1 MQPGTVMGRLR
12 FAAPQ
17 CVTALRIVLAVIAM
31 AFLVRQQFGL
41 AMGILIYGLATDA
54 VDGYLARRLG
64 VTSQFG
70 ELFDYFSDYLYYIA
84 IPTLTTILVVEPE
97 GFGTILLLSTPCV
110 FAGMRYARK
119 TGVNETEYPGLP
131 GSPGLPT
138 LAIFFYVVALTEL
151 WETGAISRPAAG
163 LAFVA
168 GCPVLGGLQF
178 ASLRFPKLSACSWLL
193 NSALAGLMVMP
204 FAFTAPLAI
213 ATLVLVVA
221 YVVTGPLMV
230 RQKRGDAE
238 WTVLHSQQGRP

>member
-1 MQPGTVMGRLR
+1 
-12 FAAPQ
+12 
-17 CVTALRIVLAVIAM
+17 
-31 AFLVRQQFGL
+31 L
-41 AMGILIYGLATDA
+41 AMGILIYGLVTDA

-70 ELFDYFSDYLYYIA
+70 ELFDYFSDYLYYVA
-84 IPTLTTILVVEPE
+84 IPTLTAILVIEPE
-97 GFGTILLLSTPCV
+97 GFGTMLLLSIPCV

-138 LAIFFYVVALTEL
+138 LAFFFYVVALTEL
-151 WETGAISRPAAG
+151 WETGALSRQAVG

-168 GCPVLGGLQF
+168 GCPLLGGLQF
-178 ASLRFPKLSACSWLL
+178 VSLRFPKLSACTWLL
-193 NSALAGLMVMP
+193 HSAMAGLMVMP
-204 FAFTAPLAI
+204 FAFTTPLAI

-230 RQKRGDAE
+230 RQKRSNAE
-238 WTVLHSQQGRP
+238 WAVLDPQQGRP